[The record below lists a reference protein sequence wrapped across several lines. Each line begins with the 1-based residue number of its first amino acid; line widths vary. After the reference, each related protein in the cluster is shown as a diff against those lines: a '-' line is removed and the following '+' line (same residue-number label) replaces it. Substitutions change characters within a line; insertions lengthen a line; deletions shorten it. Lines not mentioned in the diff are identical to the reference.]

1 MTTAAIPTMATVD
14 AATIMAGITR
24 TCPCRPQVTPFVPLR
39 LHARPQL
46 AFGRAAAPL
55 AGMEVFLAAQN
66 AINHL

>member
-1 MTTAAIPTMATVD
+1 VTVQARLTARGA
-14 AATIMAGITR
+14 
-24 TCPCRPQVTPFVPLR
+24 
-39 LHARPQL
+39 L